1 MLFNMYMQLNVNNL
15 GLKMLM
21 HIEPVN
27 ILFTCTCSK
36 CYLCDEYNCSL
47 QLFGFDPLE
56 LAVGV

>member
-21 HIEPVN
+21 HTCSEPVN
-27 ILFTCTCSK
+27 ILLHAHVSK

-47 QLFGFDPLE
+47 QLFGCDPLVNS
-56 LAVGV
+56 L